1 MAWPRPDPLDEAYL
15 LLAYRSGRW
24 GTRSPLVEEFEREF
38 ARYHDAKHGVAVTSG
53 TAGLM
58 LAYLAVGV
66 RPGDR
71 VAVPAYTFI
80 ATASA
85 AVIWRAIPVFV
96 DVDPVTLN
104 MDPGDLERVVERHK
118 DVRLIVPVHFA
129 GIPAEMDEILKI
141 AREHGAAVVEDAAQA
156 HGSAYRGRKVGAIGD
171 AGAFSFQLSK
181 LMAAGE
187 GGIVLTNRDD
197 LHELIWS
204 LHHVGRRA
212 GGKWYEHPRMGW
224 NFRMT
229 EFQAAVLL
237 GQLKRLDRMLET
249 LRRNWRIVAEG
260 LERVDGIEVLE
271 PPKHVDW
278 NFYFTYI
285 KVSEAA
291 RRGVELKLK
300 FVEAARRRGVNL
312 SEGYLEPLYKQPA
325 LRDPYWGLPSELYDG
340 LYLRNAEEACAS
352 VAWLPHYELLTEDE
366 ARLERVVK
374 AVEGAA
380 REVLK

>member
-1 MAWPRPDPLDEAYL
+1 MDWPRPHPLDEAYL

-58 LAYLAVGV
+58 LAYLALGL
-66 RPGDR
+66 RPGDK

-85 AVIWRAIPVFV
+85 AVIWRAVPVFV

-104 MDPGDLERVVERHK
+104 MDPADLERVMEKHK
-118 DVRLIVPVHFA
+118 DVRLVVPVHFA

-141 AREHGAAVVEDAAQA
+141 ARDHGAAVVEDAAQA
-156 HGSAYRGRKVGAIGD
+156 HGSAYRGRRVGAIGD

-187 GGIVLTNRDD
+187 GGIVLTNREDVY
-197 LHELIWS
+197 EAVWS
-204 LHHVGRRA
+204 LHHVGRSPRGA
-212 GGKWYEHPRMGW
+212 WYEHPRMGW

-237 GQLKRLDRMLET
+237 GQLRRLDAALAL
-249 LRRNWRIVAEG
+249 LRRNWRVVAEG
-260 LERVDGIEVLE
+260 LERVEGVEVLE
-271 PPKHVDW
+271 PPKHVEW
-278 NFYFTYI
+278 NCYFTYV
-285 KVSEAA
+285 KVPEAA
-291 RRGVELKLK
+291 RRGAQLKLK
-300 FVEAARRRGVNL
+300 LVEAVRRRGVSL
-312 SEGYLEPLYKQPA
+312 VEGYAVPLYRQPA
-325 LRDPYWGLPSELYDG
+325 LRDPYWGLPAELYEG
-340 LYLRNAEEACAS
+340 LHLKNAEEACAS

-366 ARLERVVK
+366 ARLERIVR
-374 AVEGAA
+374 AVREAA
-380 REVLK
+380 AEVLR

>member
-15 LLAYRSGRW
+15 LPAYRSGRW

-66 RPGDR
+66 RPGDK

-85 AVIWRAIPVFV
+85 AVIWRAVPVFV

-171 AGAFSFQLSK
+171 AGAFSFQ
-181 LMAAGE
+181 
-187 GGIVLTNRDD
+187 
-197 LHELIWS
+197 
-204 LHHVGRRA
+204 
-212 GGKWYEHPRMGW
+212 
-224 NFRMT
+224 
-229 EFQAAVLL
+229 
-237 GQLKRLDRMLET
+237 
-249 LRRNWRIVAEG
+249 
-260 LERVDGIEVLE
+260 
-271 PPKHVDW
+271 
-278 NFYFTYI
+278 
-285 KVSEAA
+285 
-291 RRGVELKLK
+291 
-300 FVEAARRRGVNL
+300 
-312 SEGYLEPLYKQPA
+312 
-325 LRDPYWGLPSELYDG
+325 
-340 LYLRNAEEACAS
+340 
-352 VAWLPHYELLTEDE
+352 
-366 ARLERVVK
+366 
-374 AVEGAA
+374 
-380 REVLK
+380 

>member
-1 MAWPRPDPLDEAYL
+1 
-15 LLAYRSGRW
+15 YRSGRW

-66 RPGDR
+66 RPGDK

-85 AVIWRAIPVFV
+85 AVIWRAVPVFV

-312 SEGYLEPLYKQPA
+312 SEGYVEPLYKQPA